1 MDTQDIEI
9 EQKLK
14 ARLSDIFPPRELF
27 DVVLQSVTKTDAER
41 YTIQKAGVLSPYQF
55 THVLNL
61 KKALLLGIPTAVLTL
76 VAVVMLSYPSSVPAP
91 IANTQH
97 NDNVVSVRDVA
108 QGTSVLK
115 AVSGST
121 DSIVESVA
129 TDMLTDLDTEV
140 ADSDDEVALN
150 AELDNYNSL
159 QITPYENTL

>member
-14 ARLSDIFPPRELF
+14 ARLSNIVPPRELF

-55 THVLNL
+55 TRILNL
-61 KKALLLGIPTAVLTL
+61 KKAFLLGIPTAVLTL
-76 VAVVMLSYPSSVPAP
+76 VAVVTLSYPSSMPVPV
-91 IANTQH
+91 ANTQH
-97 NDNVVSVRDVA
+97 NVVLERNLE

-115 AVSGST
+115 AVSSIN

-129 TDMLTDLDTEV
+129 ADVLTDSDTEV

-159 QITPYENTL
+159 QITPYENIL